1 MDSASNS
8 SRDRSAADGHP
19 TAPRPAS
26 ARPKNRQR
34 SRITNG
40 TSFLPGCIDHR
51 SAWVRRAK
59 DIVAEY
65 ISDAGGEANTSTAER
80 SIIRRIAVLTT
91 ELEALETRFAGGAA
105 TSETLDLYIRGS
117 GTLRRLLEGFSER
130 RARDV
135 TNIID
140 GTVVE
145 PWSPLRQSLREAAA
159 REKQAEEMIDE

>member
-1 MDSASNS
+1 METTGNS
-8 SRDRSAADGHP
+8 STDRLAADGRP
-19 TAPRPAS
+19 AASRPAS

-135 TNIID
+135 TNVID
-140 GTVVE
+140 GTVAE
-145 PWSPLRQSLREAAA
+145 PWSPLRQHFREMAE
-159 REKQAEEMIDE
+159 REKQAEDVIDG